1 MNDTKWMQNP
11 IKVTN
16 IFTGETKYFARQT
29 EAAEYYGYSVGSFC
43 LALNHKKIFAKR
55 YTISKVSLEE
65 FFANVGNEFKS

>member
-29 EAAEYYGYSVGSFC
+29 EAAEYYNYSVSSLC
-43 LALNHKKIFAKR
+43 IALNYKKIFA
-55 YTISKVSLEE
+55 SKYKIERVALEE
-65 FFANVGNEFKS
+65 FFANVSNEFKS